1 MEILNFLKK
10 SSLPMNLL
18 CERVKMFEKRSKT
31 ECRTVIRETRR
42 SPHLSRP

>member
-10 SSLPMNLL
+10 NSLPMNLL
-18 CERVKMFEKRSKT
+18 CERVKMFEKRPT
-31 ECRTVIRETRR
+31 LCGGRVIRETRR